1 MSEHPSVGD
10 PVSRYTSGGG
20 GSNGYGV
27 ARPAPRD
34 SLVDLLDR
42 VLDKGVVIAGDISIK
57 LLDIELLTIKIRL
70 LIASA
75 DKAREMG
82 IDWWTHDPHL
92 SGEARRR
99 DQQLDAQRENK
110 ALRDRVDDLEARL
123 AALLEQSPQPKLG
136 NAEPSLSKPRGKI
149 SRS

>member
-1 MSEHPSVGD
+1 MSEHPSIGD
-10 PVSRYTSGGG
+10 PISRYGSGGG

-42 VLDKGVVIAGDISIK
+42 VLDKGVVIAGDVSIK

-99 DQQLDAQRENK
+99 DRQLDAERENK
-110 ALRDRVDDLEARL
+110 ALRDRVDNLEARL
-123 AALLEQSPQPKLG
+123 SALLEQSPQTKLAVGGSSAPKSRG
-136 NAEPSLSKPRGKI
+136 NV